1 MPQCY
6 KPTLMA
12 QQDTSAFGKNSRYM
26 KATNF
31 NQNSRRRVNV
41 LNSLEAKFTRMRLS
55 VIERNIQQRLTAQS
69 KARVNILESYKR
81 TMAYRMVLKRHPI
94 RRRKDYHAALNDTY
108 SFHSLRH
115 EVRQMLED
123 IAPDSVAHRHAQARV
138 DVCRGQYKDIL
149 EHNRRSIVELIPK
162 VSFKSAEEEEE
173 EANRTPT
180 PPPSNFQKIV
190 VRRSLVA
197 PPRGLAK
204 VAQSVSLK
212 MVKEGSWMGTGPKA
226 GEQGA
231 SNRQSPS
238 ASNRQSPNASRA
250 EPHAVSRN
258 SLNPHAKLPAIVKA
272 AA

>member
-6 KPTLMA
+6 KPALMA

-41 LNSLEAKFTRMRLS
+41 LNTLEAKFTRMRLS

-69 KARVNILESYKR
+69 KARINILESYKR

-94 RRRKDYHAALNDTY
+94 RHRKDYHAALNDTY

-115 EVRQMLED
+115 EVKKMLED
-123 IAPDSVAHRHAQARV
+123 IAPDNVAHRQAQAKV
-138 DVCRGQYKDIL
+138 EVCRGEYKNIL
-149 EHNRRSIVELIPK
+149 EHNRKSIVDIIPK
-162 VSFKSAEEEEE
+162 IPVKTAEEEEE

-180 PPPSNFQKIV
+180 PPPSNFKNMV
-190 VRRSLVA
+190 LRRSLVA

-204 VAQSVSLK
+204 VAQAVSLK
-212 MVKEGSWMGTGPKA
+212 MVKEGSWMGTGPKP

-231 SNRQSPS
+231 SNRQSPDKNVS
-238 ASNRQSPNASRA
+238 GASLA
-250 EPHAVSRN
+250 EPHAITEN